1 MGNTSRTWLLLWGA
15 LLAVMT
21 FKGCIQKTESFPE
34 LSSASAVQLQYQ
46 ADAAQEQ
53 IEALEMNV
61 ADLKAQGEAVPP
73 GYYAQLGLLYFSLSN
88 AEQGR
93 QPLSADQDPFADA
106 TAQMNELMDS
116 AKSVQSPESID
127 TPTSPQARIET
138 PVRMDVGPFV
148 RSFVH
153 DEAERLIF

>member
-21 FKGCIQKTESFPE
+21 FKGCIQKTQSSPE
-34 LSSASAVQLQYQ
+34 QSDASAAQLQYQ

-61 ADLKAQGEAVPP
+61 ADFKAQGEAVPP

-93 QPLSADQDPFADA
+93 QRLSAAQDPFADA
-106 TAQMNELMDS
+106 TAQMNELMDN
-116 AKSVQSPESID
+116 ARSVQSPESID
-127 TPTSPQARIET
+127 APTPPQARIET
-138 PVRMDVGPFV
+138 PVRMDVGPFG
-148 RSFVH
+148 RSFAH
-153 DEAERLIF
+153 DDAERLIF